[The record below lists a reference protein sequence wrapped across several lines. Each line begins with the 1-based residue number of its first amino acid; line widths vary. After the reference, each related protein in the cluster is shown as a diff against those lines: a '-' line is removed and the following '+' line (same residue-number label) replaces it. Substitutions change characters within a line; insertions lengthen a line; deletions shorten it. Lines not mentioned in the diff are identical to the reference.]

1 MLMVG
6 VDQVA
11 VEDDLVGGLLA
22 CPFCDGELR
31 PWWFARARKLRDGD
45 EDLRIRPR
53 RAICHGCRTTH
64 VLLPVVGLLR
74 RRDLGELI
82 GRALVAWVDG
92 LGHRTI
98 AGSLGIPPTTVRGW
112 LRRFSKRAEHL
123 RAHFTRLAF
132 WLDPSLGPISPRASP
147 SADALEA
154 IALAAQGAARR
165 FGPAPVWWFASGA
178 TGGRLLANTSSPFPA
193 PW

>member
-11 VEDDLVGGLLA
+11 VESDLLGGRLSR
-22 CPFCDGELR
+22 PHCDGELR

-45 EDLRIRPR
+45 DDLRIRPR

-74 RRDLGELI
+74 RRDLAEVI
-82 GRALVAWVDG
+82 GRALVALADG
-92 LGHRTI
+92 MGHRTI

-112 LRRFSKRAEHL
+112 LRRFAERADRL
-123 RAHFTRLAF
+123 REHFTRLAF

-147 SADALEA
+147 AADAVEA
-154 IALAAQGAARR
+154 IALAARGAARR

-178 TGGRLLANTSSPFPA
+178 TAGRLLANTSSPFPA

>member
-11 VEDDLVGGLLA
+11 VESDLIEGRLA
-22 CPFCDGELR
+22 CPYCEGELR
-31 PWWFARARKLRDGD
+31 PWWFARARKLRDGED
-45 EDLRIRPR
+45 DLRIRPR

-64 VLLPVVGLLR
+64 VLLPVAGLLR
-74 RRDLGELI
+74 RRDLAEVI
-82 GRALVAWVDG
+82 GRALVTWVAG
-92 LGHRTI
+92 TGHRAI

-112 LRRFSKRAEHL
+112 LRRLAERAEPL

-132 WLDPSLGPISPRASP
+132 WLDPSLGPVVPRASP
-147 SADALEA
+147 EADALEA
-154 IALAAQGAARR
+154 IVLAAQGAVRR

>member
-6 VDQVA
+6 TDALV
-11 VEDDLVGGLLA
+11 VECDLQGGRLA
-22 CPFCDGELR
+22 CPHCDGELR

-45 EDLRIRPR
+45 DDLLIRPR

-74 RRDLGELI
+74 RRDLAEVI
-82 GRALVAWVDG
+82 GRALVAVVAG
-92 LGHRTI
+92 RGHRTI
-98 AGSLGIPPTTVRGW
+98 AGAMGIPPTTVRGW
-112 LRRFSKRAEHL
+112 VRRFGERAEQL
-123 RAHFTRLAF
+123 REHFTRLAF

-147 SADALEA
+147 QADAVEA
-154 IALAAQGAARR
+154 IALAARGASQR

-178 TGGRLLANTSSPFPA
+178 TAGRLLANTSSPFPA